1 MKNHKERDMLF
12 INKISAPNNIKSISK
27 VPVGKASKD
36 AFWVYAGKRHA
47 VGSIITKED
56 GSKLICT
63 EDGSWQN
70 I

>member
-1 MKNHKERDMLF
+1 MKNRKERDMLF
-12 INKISAPNNIKSISK
+12 INKISAPNNIKPISK
-27 VPVGKASKD
+27 EPVGKASKD
-36 AFWVYAGKRHA
+36 VFWVYEGKRHA